1 MSPCCASNVRMIVR
15 KRDLI
20 KVIKNVRKISVYS

>member
-1 MSPCCASNVRMIVR
+1 MSPRCASNVRLIVR
-15 KRDLI
+15 KRGLI